1 MSTILP
7 CEEVNTHAQNL
18 PEPYVFLDWKQS
30 GMTQIVSS
38 RVRSSRSFQK
48 LESGAVFLVQHIC
61 LGLDG
66 MRVTGLHCSFFLG
79 QAPLPIHFKAF
90 LFSAFPLCL
99 SFAYVS
105 PCGFMITI
113 TTAQHFQ
120 TLPYCLF
127 HSLLLLNPG
136 KQVNITIIINEGI
149 RLQRL
154 VQNCLSQCTG
164 ACPRTQIT
172 AWTSS

>member
-18 PEPYVFLDWKQS
+18 PEPYVFLNWKQS

-66 MRVTGLHCSFFLG
+66 MRVIGLHCSFFLG
-79 QAPLPIHFKAF
+79 QAPLPIRFKAF

-105 PCGFMITI
+105 PCGFMITMN
-113 TTAQHFQ
+113 TQHFQ
-120 TLPYCLF
+120 TLPYCLL

-136 KQVNITIIINEGI
+136 KQVNITI
-149 RLQRL
+149 
-154 VQNCLSQCTG
+154 V
-164 ACPRTQIT
+164 IT
-172 AWTSS
+172 FPKKMKG